1 MIGDRTGEQVKLA
14 IGSAY
19 PGHTMEIR
27 GRDLVTGAAEKHY
40 NFAGGNPRALDEP
53 ITCDCGRN

>member
-19 PGHTMEIR
+19 PEER
-27 GRDLVTGAAEKHY
+27 AYD
-40 NFAGGNPRALDEP
+40 GNPGATL
-53 ITCDCGRN
+53 